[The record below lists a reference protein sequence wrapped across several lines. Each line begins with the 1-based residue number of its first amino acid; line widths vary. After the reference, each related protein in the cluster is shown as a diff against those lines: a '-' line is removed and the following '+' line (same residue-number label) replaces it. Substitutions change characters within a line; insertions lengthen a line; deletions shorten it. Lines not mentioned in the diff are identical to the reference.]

1 LQSPQ
6 VPDSFGKKLAV
17 LVGVALLLTGLYV
30 RDVGT
35 IPIFSLLKNS
45 GDEPFLAQLRED
57 SFKLLN
63 SPLEYFYF
71 LTRGTLY
78 PLLIAVSF
86 GCYLWARSRK
96 WLVFFLGTLFAG
108 ILFASFSLAK
118 KPVATIFL
126 VMGLFTYFY
135 RNRTITFRKAA
146 AFFCLVFLFPVIVI
160 MFVYA
165 DNDFRAAEV
174 TQFIAARLLYGPS
187 EVVYYYF
194 EVFPEHVR
202 YLHGRSIGKL
212 SWALGMNYFDTPNY
226 VGRYGWPQYIET
238 INANGAFISDLN
250 ADFGLPGVLLGGVVA
265 GGIMQ
270 WIHIFLVRRRKTII
284 GLACYAFVVYEFW
297 DLNST
302 SLPTLLASNGTLLAL
317 GLMWLMEK
325 WIYGAS
331 PAGKKT
337 PILGRIPQLG
347 LR

>member
-1 LQSPQ
+1 
-6 VPDSFGKKLAV
+6 
-17 LVGVALLLTGLYV
+17 LLDLT
-30 RDVGT
+30 
-35 IPIFSLLKNS
+35 S
-45 GDEPFLAQLRED
+45 
-57 SFKLLN
+57 
-63 SPLEYFYF
+63 EYAYF

-96 WLVFFLGTLFAG
+96 WLIFFLGTFSAG
-108 ILFASFSLAK
+108 VLFASFSLAK

-126 VMGLFTYFY
+126 VLGLFTYFY

-165 DNDFRAAEV
+165 GNDFRAPEI
-174 TQFIAARLLYGPS
+174 TQFIADRLLYGPS

-194 EVFPEHVR
+194 EVFPDHQG

-212 SWALGMNYFDTPNY
+212 SWLMGMKYFDTPNY
-226 VGRYGWPQYIET
+226 VGHYAWPGRLES
-238 INANGAFISDLN
+238 INANGAFISDMN
-250 ADFGLPGVLLGGVVA
+250 ADFGLPGVLLGGLVA

-270 WIHIFLVRRRKTII
+270 WIHIFLVRRKKTIV

-302 SLPTLLASNGTLLAL
+302 SLTTLLASNGTLLAL
-317 GLMWLMEK
+317 ALMWLIEK
-325 WIYGAS
+325 WVYGDVS
-331 PAGKKT
+331 AGKGT
-337 PILGRIPQLG
+337 PVLGRVPQLG